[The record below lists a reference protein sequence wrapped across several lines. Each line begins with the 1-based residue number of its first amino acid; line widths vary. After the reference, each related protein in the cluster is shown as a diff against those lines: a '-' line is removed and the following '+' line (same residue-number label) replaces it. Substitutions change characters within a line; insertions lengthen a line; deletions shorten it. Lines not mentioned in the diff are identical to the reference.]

1 MSKSE
6 GPRGPV
12 EFIGPNGRLDP
23 SSQALS
29 PSVRAKMNRLLS
41 GQQAAL
47 ASITAQE
54 LPAGVGDAV
63 RGAQEA
69 AQEHMRR
76 LEGDQPRP
84 S

>member
-1 MSKSE
+1 MSKSK

-29 PSVRAKMNRLLS
+29 PSVRAKMIRLLS

-54 LPAGVGDAV
+54 FPAAV
-63 RGAQEA
+63 QETVHSLLEAGEEQLRSQRGE
-69 AQEHMRR
+69 
-76 LEGDQPRP
+76 
-84 S
+84 